1 MCGCGLERRQLA
13 PGSKRPVDSDRD
25 SDDGCPPTFA
35 ELLQSCA
42 GFLAARDAFADLFAH
57 FLLSGGGGNRTRV
70 RGRTGQGIYERSP
83 RLISPDG
90 RFADDQPTGQP
101 S

>member
-1 MCGCGLERRQLA
+1 MAVPRVVSLNDEETSSWHPDIGTP
-13 PGSKRPVDSDRD
+13 PGGRGPVEPRV
-25 SDDGCPPTFA
+25 
-35 ELLQSCA
+35 
-42 GFLAARDAFADLFAH
+42 
-57 FLLSGGGGNRTRV
+57 SGGGGNRTRV

-83 RLISPDG
+83 RLISPGG